1 VTQRTAASAG
11 RTAGGAS
18 RRATHG
24 RRRADG
30 RAPVAAFLSFLFPGL
45 GQAYNGQRLLAS
57 LLAIPALLLVIGSV
71 AVISISGPTILA
83 RLLDARILVALIVLD
98 VALLGWRVIAIIQAH
113 GLRERFALRWTT
125 LITGLLVIAALAMH
139 GLPGWYAVKAID
151 TLASIAREGAGHG
164 TEADPATTPLPEP
177 SDQPEV
183 LSGERVNVLL
193 VGVDVAPG
201 RSTFLTD
208 TMLVVSIDSDT
219 GDAAMLSIP
228 RDLYGV
234 PLPDGRVYDAKLNSL
249 LVYASNRP
257 DEFPSGGVGTLKRT
271 IGELLGVTIHYYAQI
286 DLLGFRDAI
295 DAMGG
300 VDVTVDRGIYD
311 PSYADAVTGDRGFY
325 LDPGTYHMDGTL
337 ALAYARSRMGAGDSD
352 FTRAERQQRLLT
364 AIGEEMTAGNLL
376 LGLPGLLDAVK
387 SSLSTDVP
395 SSRIPILA
403 EALRDADL
411 HDIERVVL
419 TPPEYMS
426 IDESSVA
433 GYILVPDID
442 AIRDLAADLLR
453 DEDRAATSSPGG
465 L

>member
-1 VTQRTAASAG
+1 VTSRSD
-11 RTAGGAS
+11 
-18 RRATHG
+18 RRANV
-24 RRRADG
+24 
-30 RAPVAAFLSFLFPGL
+30 RAPLAAFLSFLFPGL

-57 LLAIPALLLVIGSV
+57 LLAVPALLLVAGIVV
-71 AVISISGPTILA
+71 AFSAFGPALLA

-98 VALLGWRVIAIIQAH
+98 LALLGWRIVAITQAH

-125 LITGLLVIAALAMH
+125 LLTSLLVIVTLAMH
-139 GLPGWYAVKAID
+139 ALPAWYAVKAID
-151 TLASIAREGAGHG
+151 TLASIALEGAGQG

-177 SDQPEV
+177 SAQPEV
-183 LSGERVNVLL
+183 RDGERVNVLL

-208 TMLVVSIDSDT
+208 TMLVVSVDPDT
-219 GDAAMLSIP
+219 GDTAMISIP

-249 LVYASNRP
+249 LVYASDRP
-257 DEFPSGGVGTLKRT
+257 DEFPAGGVGTLKET
-271 IGELLGVTIHYYAQI
+271 IGELLGVRIHYYAQI

-300 VDVTVDRGIYD
+300 VDVTVERGIYD

-325 LDPGTYHMDGTL
+325 LDPGTYHMNGTL
-337 ALAYARSRMGAGDSD
+337 ALAFARSRMGAGDSD
-352 FTRAERQQRLLT
+352 FTRADRQQQLLT
-364 AIGEEMTAGNLL
+364 AIGETMTASNLL

-395 SSRIPILA
+395 SNRIPILA
-403 EALRDADL
+403 EALQDADL
-411 HDIERVVL
+411 HHIERVVL
-419 TPPEYMS
+419 TPPAYMTVEPNS
-426 IDESSVA
+426 AA
-433 GYILVPDID
+433 GYILVPDLD
-442 AIRDLAADLLR
+442 AIRALAADLLV
-453 DEDRAATSSPGG
+453 DDDGAATASPEG